1 MKIGYACI
9 PIILSYK
16 TNRSFML
23 KNFNYERFYNCVNEN
38 LHDLYKI
45 LEQNIKNNIYF
56 FRISSDIIP
65 FASHKINDIK
75 WWEIFEDELCYIGKF
90 IKENDIRV
98 SMHPGQYT
106 VLNSPSQEVVD
117 KSIKDIEYHA
127 KFLESLDLDYTHK
140 IVLHVGGVYSEKD
153 NAICRFK
160 NNFEKLSV
168 TAKKRLIIENDE
180 KMYNIEEVLSLCKEL
195 NIPAVFD
202 NLHHKFNLSLDNN
215 LDEIFKNVIST
226 WKIEDGK
233 PKIHYSDEDFAKKR
247 GAHSN
252 FVDIKNFL
260 SYYDKIKK
268 YDVDIM
274 LEVKDKDISAIKCI
288 KALESLNIKDNN
300 KKNLII
306 KDQLEKYKYLISERG
321 IELYRE
327 VSRKFSNSYDVIE
340 FYKFIDKI
348 LKLDIKE
355 KEFRYTFNEIWKD
368 FRYKVTEVE
377 NKQILK
383 LINNDLDY
391 IKIKEKL
398 KKLST
403 KYEINNMITSY
414 YFYY

>member
-9 PIILSYK
+9 PIMLNYK
-16 TNRSFML
+16 TNRTFML

-75 WWEIFEDELCYIGKF
+75 WWKIFKNELCYIGKF

-127 KFLESLDLDYTHK
+127 KFLDSLDLDYTHK
-140 IVLHVGGVYSEKD
+140 IVLHVGGVYGEKEE
-153 NAICRFK
+153 AIYRFK
-160 NNFEKLSV
+160 NNFKKLSL

-202 NLHHKFNLSLDNN
+202 NLHHKFNSSLDNN
-215 LDEIFKNVIST
+215 LDEIFKSVIST

-233 PKIHYSDEDFAKKR
+233 PKIHYSDEDFVKKR

-288 KALESLNIKDNN
+288 KVLDSIDLENN
-300 KKNLII
+300 RKNLII
-306 KDQLEKYKYLISERG
+306 KEQLERYKYLVMERG
-321 IELYRE
+321 LEFYRE
-327 VSRKFSNSYDVIE
+327 LIEKFDDSYDVIGFYE
-340 FYKFIDKI
+340 FVDEI
-348 LKLDIKE
+348 LRENIKE
-355 KEFRYTFNEIWKD
+355 KDFIKTFNEIWKD
-368 FRYKVTEVE
+368 FKNEVTEVE

-391 IKIKEKL
+391 TKIKEKL